1 MWRRKVKPR
10 AVAEDDIQLGLQDR
24 GSANLLRTNVGIK
37 FTSEEVKEYRVH
49 GTNVDGIYGYPFMVI
64 YFLDGQPHLGNKQS
78 WKDQQIDKVL
88 RKRGFTVL
96 RFPYTAP
103 IRERRKAEIITE
115 IIKSLANKE
124 Q

>member
-1 MWRRKVKPR
+1 MWRRRVKPR
-10 AVAEDDIQLGLQDR
+10 AVAEDDIQLELQDR
-24 GSANLLRTNVGIK
+24 GLANLLRTNVGIR
-37 FTSEEVKEYRVH
+37 FTSEEVKKYRVH
-49 GTNVDGIYGYPFMVI
+49 GTNVDGIYGHPFMVI

-96 RFPYTAP
+96 RFSYIAP
-103 IRERRKAEIITE
+103 MRKGRKAEIITE
-115 IIKSLANKE
+115 IVKALNCKE